1 MGIYLKENEI
11 GFDVKKVGFPGPGI
25 LHGDRAQTDHGLFGF
40 HSFGNNNPKGGTF
53 GTYCQ
58 THAHYG
64 TPVHLYGSC
73 RWEKRYAGGN
83 KFLSWVEEMKFIAL
97 QINYGGTVSGF
108 DISNKASG
116 VATVGNN
123 SAYLEYKRDSTNSQV
138 SIRFADSDAVT
149 TTSQEGVA
157 TPVRVIRPNNEVATP
172 YKSKVVASAKP
183 KAGGAGFA
191 NVGVDGF
198 YSIRLP

>member
-1 MGIYLKENEI
+1 M
-11 GFDVKKVGFPGPGI
+11 
-25 LHGDRAQTDHGLFGF
+25 
-40 HSFGNNNPKGGTF
+40 
-53 GTYCQ
+53 
-58 THAHYG
+58 
-64 TPVHLYGSC
+64 HLYGSC

-191 NVGVDGF
+191 NVGDDGF